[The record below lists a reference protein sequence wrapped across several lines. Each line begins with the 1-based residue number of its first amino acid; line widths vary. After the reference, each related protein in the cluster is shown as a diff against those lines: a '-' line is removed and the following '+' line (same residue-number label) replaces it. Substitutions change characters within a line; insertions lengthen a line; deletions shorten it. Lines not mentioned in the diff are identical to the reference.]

1 MGKPMI
7 LVLHSLQKVVFKLN
21 GQTMK
26 SMIKDMLSKIPG
38 MDLFVSFHQ
47 GNYFKFL
54 NSFVE
59 QFIFKNTKN
68 ICLYLILF

>member
-26 SMIKDMLSKIPG
+26 SMIKDMLSKILG

-47 GNYFKFL
+47 GKYFDFL
-54 NSFVE
+54 NNF
-59 QFIFKNTKN
+59 
-68 ICLYLILF
+68 C